1 MNKEKKMHVD
11 LTIEQMSQ
19 LLLCINFTMNTH
31 KEIEDQLNETEFV
44 LRNAIL
50 QSLTDEAIELGM
62 GY

>member
-1 MNKEKKMHVD
+1 MDKEKKIHVD

-31 KEIEDQLNETEFV
+31 KEIEDQLHETELV

-50 QSLTDEAIELGM
+50 QS
-62 GY
+62 

>member
-1 MNKEKKMHVD
+1 
-11 LTIEQMSQ
+11 MSQ

-31 KEIEDQLNETEFV
+31 KEIEDQLHETELV

-50 QSLTDEAIELGM
+50 QSFTDEAVELGM